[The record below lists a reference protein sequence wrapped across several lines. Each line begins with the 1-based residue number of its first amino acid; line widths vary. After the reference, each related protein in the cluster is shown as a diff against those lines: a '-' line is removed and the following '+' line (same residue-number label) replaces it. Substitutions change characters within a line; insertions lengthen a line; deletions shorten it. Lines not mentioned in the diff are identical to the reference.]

1 MSTPSSDRS
10 ATNSAILLVLLS
22 RQRKIM
28 KLAAPTE
35 MRKKETRPTETPIL
49 NPLFELEVAAGA
61 VEVCG
66 Q

>member
-1 MSTPSSDRS
+1 
-10 ATNSAILLVLLS
+10 
-22 RQRKIM
+22 M

-49 NPLFELEVAAGA
+49 NPLFELEVAVGA
-61 VEVCG
+61 VEVCS